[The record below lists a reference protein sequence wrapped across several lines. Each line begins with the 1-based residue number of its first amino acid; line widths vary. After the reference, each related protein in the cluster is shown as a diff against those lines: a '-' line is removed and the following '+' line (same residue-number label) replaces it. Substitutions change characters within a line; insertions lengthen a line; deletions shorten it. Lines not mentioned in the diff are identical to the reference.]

1 MESSFTS
8 RRQAT
13 QGLPQFNLALPPPPA
28 DIPSTRYPNH
38 APAILS
44 PRNHDSYYHHHVGP
58 REATA
63 PTTTSRAAPPT
74 TTHSSSPLI
83 AQPPSSASS
92 IPPPFSTSRDSTVA
106 SSSILTPKPGI
117 ASEGLSPS
125 PGGNSGSSQN
135 SQPGGGSSIYYQ
147 PIQHHPWSSSSS
159 GSGHTPSYTY
169 AATNHNSAS
178 NSSSVVTQPFGSRQ
192 SLYGNVSP
200 SMPQFSQARAT
211 NSSTNGEN
219 LPNPPSYQEQSA
231 FPTPLSAGG
240 GSLGSSY
247 SQAPAAATHH
257 ALSQPVLSSQNSNG
271 TQPPTPTQSSAHP
284 GAPQSGHEGPP
295 YRAPPTPNSYYPPAS
310 TPQQSSFPAYQHHHS
325 PTTHSP
331 TTTGAPSRGLGVLSG
346 GMAPPLQYG
355 AGRGH
360 HMQPVGPYQPQY
372 QMHGNPV
379 LSNMHHPGTPLHV
392 VNGMHGYPYTM
403 QHGHHSYGGHSGP
416 QTDRPFKCDE
426 CPQSFNRNHDLKRHK
441 RIHLAVK
448 PFPCIHC
455 DKSFSRKDA
464 LKRHKLVKGCGSK
477 DAAESAPSVTS
488 GGSPPDRNDVAGEDS
503 TETVTPKREP

>member
-28 DIPSTRYPNH
+28 DIPR
-38 APAILS
+38 
-44 PRNHDSYYHHHVGP
+44 
-58 REATA
+58 
-63 PTTTSRAAPPT
+63 
-74 TTHSSSPLI
+74 
-83 AQPPSSASS
+83 
-92 IPPPFSTSRDSTVA
+92 
-106 SSSILTPKPGI
+106 I

-147 PIQHHPWSSSSS
+147 PVQHSWSSS

-169 AATNHNSAS
+169 AAANHNSAS

-211 NSSTNGEN
+211 NSSTNGES

-247 SQAPAAATHH
+247 SQAPAAAAHH
-257 ALSQPVLSSQNSNG
+257 ALSQPVLSSQSSNG

-284 GAPQSGHEGPP
+284 GAPQSGHEGPS
-295 YRAPPTPNSYYPPAS
+295 YRAPPTPNSYYPPSS
-310 TPQQSSFPAYQHHHS
+310 TPQQSSFPAYQHHS

-360 HMQPVGPYQPQY
+360 HMQPVGPYQPHY
-372 QMHGNPV
+372 QMHGGPV

-448 PFPCIHC
+448 PFPCVHC

-477 DAAESAPSVTS
+477 DAAEGAPSVTS
-488 GGSPPDRNDVAGEDS
+488 GGSPPDRNDVAGEDA